1 VRRDWG
7 AFLSHQLQA
16 LLRRERG
23 YDDGEVL
30 TSPLGEGAHNWSD
43 LIGFVNHDWPR
54 KCWSKA
60 QYSAI

>member
-1 VRRDWG
+1 MSQKTSRAAGW

-54 KCWSKA
+54 KVLV
-60 QYSAI
+60 